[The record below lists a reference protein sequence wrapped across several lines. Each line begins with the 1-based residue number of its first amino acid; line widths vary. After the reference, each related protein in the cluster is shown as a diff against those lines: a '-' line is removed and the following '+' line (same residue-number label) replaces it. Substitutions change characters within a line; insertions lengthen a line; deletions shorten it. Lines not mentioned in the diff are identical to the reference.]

1 MSPVAGKKNT
11 RQRLIDTALELLW
24 RNSYGSVSVDDI
36 CAASNVRKGSFYHYF
51 PSKMDLTLAA
61 MEADSVIA
69 KELHDRIFSASI
81 DPVKRF
87 ELLAKATY
95 EIQAE
100 AAEKYGHVCG
110 CPCTS
115 LASEMAGQSET
126 IRLKFEEISA
136 IRKRY
141 FESAI
146 RDLIA
151 EGVLPAST
159 DAKAKA
165 QELYTYL
172 SGEIVLARINND
184 LTSLKDSLQE
194 GIKRTLGIRKEAIDE

>member
-1 MSPVAGKKNT
+1 MSPVTEKSTK
-11 RQRLIDTALELLW
+11 QRLIDTALELLW
-24 RNSYGSVSVDDI
+24 KNSYGSVSVDDI

-61 MEADSVIA
+61 MEADSLLS
-69 KELHDRIFSASI
+69 KEMHDRVFSASI
-81 DPVKRF
+81 DPVRRF
-87 ELLAKATY
+87 ELLAKAIY
-95 EIQAE
+95 EAQAE
-100 AAEKYGHVCG
+100 ATEKYGHVCG

-115 LASEMAGQSET
+115 IASEMAGQSEN
-126 IRLKFEEISA
+126 IRLKFEEIAA
-136 IRKRY
+136 IKKRY

-159 DAKAKA
+159 DAKMKA

-172 SGEIVLARINND
+172 SGEIVLARIKND
-184 LTSLKDSLQE
+184 LASIKDSLQE
-194 GIKRTLGIRKEAIDE
+194 GIKRTLGIKKDTIDE